1 MIFDAKNKIIQYRPT
16 PKCGCTSTKVMIHKG
31 INGQIANYGDDIHD
45 KYTTSTFIDWPYAD
59 IKFCIVRDPV
69 SRFISAYSNRV
80 CRHNDIKFVEF
91 DEFIDGFCNKYYESN
106 ESIYHHFRP
115 QVDFIG
121 RNPDYYDRI
130 FFLDEMP
137 LVSEFLSEIM
147 GKPIKLEK
155 LQVGKIDK
163 PIPTETQIN
172 FIKSLY
178 EDDYMFLEQIKK

>member
-1 MIFDAKNKIIQYRPT
+1 M
-16 PKCGCTSTKVMIHKG
+16 
-31 INGQIANYGDDIHD
+31 
-45 KYTTSTFIDWPYAD
+45 
-59 IKFCIVRDPV
+59 
-69 SRFISAYSNRV
+69 SAYSNRV
-80 CRHNDIKFVEF
+80 CRHYDIKFVEF

-106 ESIYHHFRP
+106 KSIYHHFQP

-130 FFLDEMP
+130 FSLDEMP

-155 LQVGKIDK
+155 LQVGHINK
-163 PIPTETQIN
+163 PIPTETQIG

-178 EDDYMFLEQIKK
+178 EDDYTFLEQIKK